1 MKMKIIKMNT
11 NMKIMNL
18 KWRWILWIWK
28 WRWRSNNESENNK
41 KLNYNLDEIIGKSK
55 SFEDQTESLKKI
67 RRFKRVFA
75 L

>member
-1 MKMKIIKMNT
+1 MSQKIT
-11 NMKIMNL
+11 
-18 KWRWILWIWK
+18 
-28 WRWRSNNESENNK
+28 K
-41 KLNYNLDEIIGKSK
+41 KLNDNLDEIIGKSK